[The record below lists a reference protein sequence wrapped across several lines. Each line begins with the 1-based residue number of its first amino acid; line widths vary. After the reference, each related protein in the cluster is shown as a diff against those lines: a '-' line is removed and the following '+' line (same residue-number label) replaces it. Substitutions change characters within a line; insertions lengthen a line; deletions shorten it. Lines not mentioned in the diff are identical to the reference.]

1 MAGTGFIS
9 SNLKRMTAKAL
20 SQTVREKMVVILMEA
35 TIQIGKN
42 EFMRRIPWIGSR
54 LL

>member
-1 MAGTGFIS
+1 MS
-9 SNLKRMTAKAL
+9 SNFKRIIAEAL
-20 SQTVREKMVVILMEA
+20 SQTVRGEMVVILMEA